1 MRASRSITWRGVAI
15 GGGVTAA
22 LLIGAAVLFKDPLM
36 IRLYA
41 FMHAGAHMHGA
52 NGMGHD
58 EVNMPGLRGAN
69 ATPEESA
76 ELAVMFRNFETITR
90 EVTNMPDGIR
100 TVTVSSDDDVMAAL
114 VSHVVVMIDRV
125 ERGDDPEILIQSPTL
140 DIFFARGDSIQTEID
155 VTDEGIVVVQT
166 SNDPEVVAALHLH
179 ATEVTDMADRGME
192 AVHEAMMRRN

>member
-1 MRASRSITWRGVAI
+1 VAI
-15 GGGVTAA
+15 GVGVTAA

-41 FMHAGAHMHGA
+41 FMHADGHMHGA
-52 NGMGHD
+52 NGIGHD

-114 VSHVVVMIDRV
+114 VSHVVVMVDRV

-155 VTDEGIVVVQT
+155 FTDEGIVVVQT

-179 ATEVTDMADRGME
+179 ADEVTDMADRGME